1 MIISPAR
8 FEDAYKAITPRIVNK
23 PEDLAGAICME
34 SELFNLFCSTLDS
47 LGYGATINKIKAE
60 IEGNSKP

>member
-8 FEDAYKAITPRIVNK
+8 FEDAYKAIKPRIVNK
-23 PEDLAGAICME
+23 PEDLAGVICME
-34 SELFNLFCSTLDS
+34 PELFNLFCSTLDS

>member
-34 SELFNLFCSTLDS
+34 PEVFNLFCSTLDS
-47 LGYGATINKIKAE
+47 LGYGATINRIRAE